1 MGNRMHELSVLL
13 EKRNYF
19 SINQNNYS
27 LLLENR
33 FILIILGSNLAW
45 KIS

>member
-1 MGNRMHELSVLL
+1 MHELLVLL

-19 SINQNNYS
+19 SINQNNFS
-27 LLLENR
+27 LLRENC
-33 FILIILGSNLAW
+33 FVLIILGNNLAW